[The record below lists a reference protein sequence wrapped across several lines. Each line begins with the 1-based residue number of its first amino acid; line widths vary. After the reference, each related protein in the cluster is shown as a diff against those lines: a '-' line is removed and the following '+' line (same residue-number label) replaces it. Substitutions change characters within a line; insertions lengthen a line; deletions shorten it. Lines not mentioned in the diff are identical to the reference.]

1 MEARHRKRV
10 RVVLAEVVG
19 PFDYLLPEGIEA
31 TRGQVVLA
39 PLGGRHVHGM
49 VADEAADEHFPA
61 ARLKPIE
68 GIVPGLVLPAALRR
82 FIDWVAAYTLSPP
95 GLVLRM
101 ALPAAA
107 FQPPPGSAPAAWAA
121 AGVAGRLS
129 ASRRKV
135 LAALGA
141 PGALAAAVLAEA
153 AGVSPAL
160 VKAMVRD
167 GQLVPAE
174 IPAAE
179 PPPPPVLSDLQR
191 DAART
196 LCAALAAETPGVTLL
211 EGVTGAGK
219 TEVYMEAVAEVLA
232 GGRQALVLLP
242 EIALSAGMLARF
254 RARFG
259 DAALPWHSAL
269 PGRARR
275 LAWHAAHAGEPKVFI
290 GARSALFLPLQ
301 TPGLIVVDEEHDPS
315 FKQEDGVVY
324 HARDMAVVRA
334 RLSQAACVLVSA
346 TPSLESLFNVELGR
360 YAHLTLPARI
370 LGARLPEVSALDLRT
385 APPGR
390 GKFIAPPLA
399 QAVEDKLS
407 AGEQALLFVNRR
419 GYAPLTL
426 CRACGH
432 RMKCPNCTAWLVEHR
447 LRRALVC
454 HHCGHVERPPESCPV
469 CAAEGSLTPLGPGV
483 ERLTEEA
490 AEKFPGARVAIMSS
504 DTMADPQAAAALVGA
519 VAAGEKN
526 LVIGTQVAA
535 KGWHFPSLTLV
546 GVIDADAGLSGG
558 DLRAAER
565 THALLH
571 QVAGRAGRAE
581 LPGRV
586 ILQTY
591 APNDPVIAALVSGD
605 TEKFRAAELGLRE
618 IGGWPPFGRLV
629 ALIVSA
635 ADAATADDAGR
646 ALARA
651 APRVDGVVVLG
662 PAEAPLAVLRGQHR
676 RRLLMKVARGVNAQE
691 LVRGWLAT
699 AEVPRQA
706 RVVVDVD
713 PQSFL

>member
-1 MEARHRKRV
+1 MEAMRRKRV

-19 PFDYLLPEGIEA
+19 PFDYLLPDGTEA
-31 TRGQVVLA
+31 PPGQVLVV
-39 PLGGRHVHGM
+39 PLGRRLVHGM
-49 VADEAADEHFPA
+49 VADEAADENFPA

-68 GIVPGLVLPAALRR
+68 GIVPGLVLPQALRR
-82 FIDWVAAYTLSPP
+82 FIDWVSAYTLSPP

-107 FQPPPGSAPAAWAA
+107 FQPPPDSVPAAWAA
-121 AGVAGRLS
+121 AGVPGKLS
-129 ASRRKV
+129 AARRKV
-135 LAALGA
+135 LAALDA
-141 PGALAAAVLAEA
+141 PGALAAAALAEA

-160 VKAMVRD
+160 VKAMARE
-167 GQLVPAE
+167 GQLVPATVA
-174 IPAAE
+174 PPP

-191 DAART
+191 EAAAT
-196 LCAALAAETPGVTLL
+196 LCRALSAETPGVTLL

-232 GGRQALVLLP
+232 QNRQALVLLP

-259 DAALPWHSAL
+259 DAAMAWHSAL
-269 PGRARR
+269 AGRARR

-290 GARSALFLPLQ
+290 SARSALFLPLK
-301 TPGLIVVDEEHDPS
+301 TPGLVVVDEEHDPS

-324 HARDMAVVRA
+324 NARDMAVVRA
-334 RLSQAACVLVSA
+334 RLSHAACVLVSA

-370 LGARLPEVSALDLRT
+370 LGARLPKVSALDLRA

-399 QAVEDKLS
+399 KAAEETLA

-454 HHCGHVERPPESCPV
+454 HHCGHVERPPEACPV

-490 AEKFPGARVAIMSS
+490 AEKFPDARVAIMSS
-504 DTMADPQAAAALVGA
+504 DTMADPQAAALLVGQ

-535 KGWHFPSLTLV
+535 KGWHFPNLTLV

-571 QVAGRAGRAE
+571 QVSGRAGRADK
-581 LPGRV
+581 PGRV

-591 APNDPVIAALVSGD
+591 SPDDPVISALVSGD
-605 TEKFRAAELGLRE
+605 TEKFRAAEMGLRE
-618 IGGWPPFGRLV
+618 SGGWPPFGRLV

-635 ADAATADDAGR
+635 ADAATADAAGW

-651 APRVDGVVVLG
+651 APRVEGVTVLG
-662 PAEAPLAVLRGQHR
+662 PAEAPLSVLRGQHR
-676 RRLLMKVARGVNAQE
+676 RRLLMKFSRGISGQD
-691 LVRGWLAT
+691 LVRQWLAT

>member
-1 MEARHRKRV
+1 MQRPGRKRV
-10 RVVLAEVVG
+10 RVVLAQAVG
-19 PFDYLLPEGIEA
+19 PFDYLLPEGLA
-31 TRGQVVLA
+31 AAPGQVVLV
-39 PLGGRHVHGM
+39 PLGSRQVHGM
-49 VADEAADEHFPA
+49 AADEPPDANFPES
-61 ARLKPIE
+61 RLKPIE
-68 GIVPGLVLPAALRR
+68 AIVPGLVLGPALRR
-82 FIDWVAAYTLSPP
+82 FIDWVAAYTLAPA

-107 FQPPPGSAPAAWAA
+107 FQPPPASVPAAWAA
-121 AGVAGRLS
+121 GGVPGKLS
-129 ASRRKV
+129 AARRKV
-135 LAALGA
+135 LAALEA
-141 PGALAAAVLAEA
+141 PGALAAAALAEA
-153 AGVSPAL
+153 AGVSDAL
-160 VKAMVRD
+160 VKAMARE
-167 GQLVPAE
+167 GQLVPAG
-174 IPAAE
+174 ILPPP
-179 PPPPPVLSDLQR
+179 PPPPPVLSARQAE
-191 DAART
+191 AAGRLRAT
-196 LCAALAAETPGVTLL
+196 LGAATPGVTLL

-219 TEVYMEAVAEVLA
+219 TEVYMEAVAEALA
-232 GGRQALVLLP
+232 EGRQALVLLP

-259 DAALPWHSAL
+259 EAALPWHSAL

-275 LAWHAAHAGEPKVFI
+275 LAWHAALAGEPKVFI

-301 TPGLIVVDEEHDPS
+301 SPGLIVVDEEHDPS
-315 FKQEDGVVY
+315 FKQEDGVIY
-324 HARDMAVVRA
+324 NARDMAVVRA

-346 TPSLESLFNVELGR
+346 TPSFETLFNVAQGR
-360 YAHLTLPARI
+360 YAHLTLPARA
-370 LGARLPEVSALDLRT
+370 LGALMPRVSALDLRA

-399 QAVEDKLS
+399 GAVEATLA

-454 HHCGHVERPPESCPV
+454 HHCGHVERLPEICPA
-469 CAAEGSLTPLGPGV
+469 CGAEGSLTPLGPGV

-490 AEKFPGARVAIMSS
+490 AEKFPDARTAIMSS
-504 DTMADPQAAAALVGA
+504 DTMADPEAASLLVGQ

-535 KGWHFPSLTLV
+535 KGWHFPNLTLV

-571 QVAGRAGRAE
+571 QVSGRAGRE
-581 LPGRV
+581 DKPGRV

-591 APNDPVIAALVSGD
+591 APDDPVIAALVSGD
-605 TEKFRAAELGLRE
+605 TEKFRAEEMALRE
-618 IGGWPPFGRLV
+618 LGGWPPIGRLV

-635 ADAATADDAGR
+635 ADAATADAAGW

-651 APRVDGVVVLG
+651 APRAEGVTVLG

-676 RRLLMKVARGVNAQE
+676 RRLLMKFSRGISGQE
-691 LVRGWLAT
+691 LVRGWLAA
-699 AEVPRQA
+699 AEVPRAA